1 MPDRQ
6 KFYKAFQKM
15 RTAADFAAVLLLLFW
30 PGHICRAGSVCRVT
44 NYKTF
49 CEKYNH
55 LLLCYSSFPIYCVT
69 VRIIGHGARAAGLR
83 GLSFYDK
90 INTLLEEYI

>member
-1 MPDRQ
+1 MLQSFLFCFGPD
-6 KFYKAFQKM
+6 
-15 RTAADFAAVLLLLFW
+15 T
-30 PGHICRAGSVCRVT
+30 ICSAESVCRVT

-55 LLLCYSSFPIYCVT
+55 LLLCYSSFPICCVT
-69 VRIIGHGARAAGLR
+69 VRTAGHRARAAGLR

>member
-1 MPDRQ
+1 
-6 KFYKAFQKM
+6 M

-49 CEKYNH
+49 CEKLKH
-55 LLLCYSSFPIYCVT
+55 LLLQYDSFPICCVT
-69 VRIIGHGARAAGLR
+69 VRRSRHEVRAAGLR